1 MILYVARAS
10 AARKEVEN
18 KNFSALYVGWNGV
31 GREARILVRP
41 KGPFRKGW
49 KWGVNRRK
57 LCFRKKKRAGREVE
71 RIISVG

>member
-18 KNFSALYVGWNGV
+18 KNFSALYVGWDGR

-41 KGPFRKGW
+41 ERPFRKGW
-49 KWGVNRRK
+49 KWGVYWRK
-57 LCFRKKKRAGREVE
+57 LCLRKKKCSGREVE
-71 RIISVG
+71 RVIGVC